1 MWPAAAAR
9 AVTCPLASMRQ
20 FVALALLLLG
30 ELLTTCGGDLVI
42 GTVVDVQVEEQDFES
57 GWRQWREENMD
68 LLDLTNTSDSR
79 VGKQR
84 KQCKSKSLKGQFS

>member
-1 MWPAAAAR
+1 
-9 AVTCPLASMRQ
+9 MRQ

-30 ELLTTCGGDLVI
+30 ELLTTCDGDLVI

-57 GWRQWREENMD
+57 GWRRWREENMD
-68 LLDLTNTSDSR
+68 LLDITNTSDGR

>member
-30 ELLTTCGGDLVI
+30 EFLTICDGDLVI
-42 GTVVDVQVEEQDFES
+42 GTMVDVQVEEQDFES
-57 GWRQWREENMD
+57 GWRRWSAENMD
-68 LLDLTNTSDSR
+68 LLDITNTSDSR
-79 VGKQR
+79 VG
-84 KQCKSKSLKGQFS
+84 